1 MAASSELKD
10 LEFSV
15 NFLFHQTW
23 KGDNENFHG
32 LFYYRSSSLD
42 NINI

>member
-15 NFLFHQTW
+15 NFLFHQTR
-23 KGDNENFHG
+23 KGDNENFPG

>member
-1 MAASSELKD
+1 MAASSDFKD

-15 NFLFHQTW
+15 NFLFHQTR

-32 LFYYRSSSLD
+32 LFYYRFSSFN

>member
-15 NFLFHQTW
+15 NFLFHQTR
-23 KGDNENFHG
+23 KRDNGNFHG
-32 LFYYRSSSLD
+32 LFYYQSSSLD